1 MISLKLLSQGQKLKN
16 LRTKLNLTQKD
27 LVIEGVT
34 REFICMVEKE
44 KRHFSKATAIC
55 FMQNIIEYAKIKSI
69 DMDLSFDEEY
79 LSRTIKEDA
88 EMYCKLSLEKSST
101 MEEYLDILRICNKYE
116 IYNVMIMVYK
126 KIGDKL
132 LNEAKAVEAF
142 INYDKGMEII
152 DQKNIMEYKILILNN
167 MGICKLRLLQYNEA
181 IYYFNKS
188 MDLSHIMND
197 YKIYNKILYN
207 MSLVYSNM
215 KNVCKAL
222 QYIKEAKERKDIKDE
237 KNIFIKIRIIEAL
250 CYEDIDDYNKSIE
263 IYRDLKDN
271 LNIEDNI
278 ILGNIYN
285 NLGIALFKNKD
296 YESSKTYFNKSE
308 ELRSIH
314 DRRCLSHTIID
325 KSMVYTDLKEYSEA
339 IDIINHGLTLC
350 NEYNDYKYLNKGYKY
365 LEDIYKK
372 QKDYNKL
379 KEIYNNILH
388 HAEINNNTKERIYGL
403 SGLIKLEISLKN
415 YEVIGEYMDMIN
427 ESIDLIAKIL

>member
-1 MISLKLLSQGQKLKN
+1 MSLEIPSQGQKLKN

-34 REFICMVEKE
+34 REFISMVEKE

-101 MEEYLDILRICNKYE
+101 MEEYLDILSICNKYE
-116 IYNVMIMVYK
+116 ISNVMIMVYK

-271 LNIEDNI
+271 FNIEDKV

-285 NLGIALFKNKD
+285 NLGISLFKNKE
-296 YESSKTYFNKSE
+296 YEESKVYFSKSG
-308 ELRSIH
+308 ELRSIY
-314 DRRCLSHTIID
+314 DRSHLARTFIHESIIYINS
-325 KSMVYTDLKEYSEA
+325 KQYKYA
-339 IDIINHGLTLC
+339 IDMINKGLNLC
-350 NEYNDYKYLNKGYKY
+350 NEYNDYEYLNKGYKY

-379 KEIYNNILH
+379 KEIYKGILH
-388 HAEINNNTKERIYGL
+388 FAKINNNAKEEIYGL

-415 YEVIGEYMDMIN
+415 YEVIGGYMDILN
-427 ESIDLIAKIL
+427 ESIDLISNKL

>member
-1 MISLKLLSQGQKLKN
+1 MEIPSQGQKLKD

-34 REFICMVEKE
+34 REFISMVEKG
-44 KRHFSKATAIC
+44 KRHFSKSTAIC
-55 FMQNIIEYAKIKSI
+55 FMQNIIKYAKIKSI
-69 DMDLSFDEEY
+69 DMDSSFDEEY

-101 MEEYLDILRICNKYE
+101 MEEYLEILGICKEYE

-132 LNEAKAVEAF
+132 LNEAKAIEAF
-142 INYDKGMEII
+142 INYDKAMEII
-152 DQKNIMEYKILILNN
+152 DQNNIIEHKISILNN

-188 MDLSHIMND
+188 MNLSHNIND

-207 MSLVYSNM
+207 MCLVYSNM
-215 KNVCKAL
+215 KNVYKAL

-250 CYEDIDDYNKSIE
+250 CYEDIDDYNKAIE
-263 IYRDLKDN
+263 IYRDLEDN

-296 YESSKTYFNKSE
+296 YESSKAYFNKSE
-308 ELRSIH
+308 ELRIIH
-314 DRRCLSHTIID
+314 DRPCLSHTIID
-325 KSMVYTDLKEYSEA
+325 KSVVYTDLKEYSEA
-339 IDIINHGLTLC
+339 IDIINHGLRLC
-350 NEYNDYKYLNKGYKY
+350 NEYNDYKYLTKGYKY

-379 KEIYNNILH
+379 KEIYNNILY
-388 HAEINNNTKERIYGL
+388 HAEINNNIKERVYAL
-403 SGLIKLEISLKN
+403 SGLVNIEISLKN
-415 YEVIGEYMDMIN
+415 YEVIGGYMDKFN
-427 ESIDLIAKIL
+427 ESIDLISNKL

>member
-1 MISLKLLSQGQKLKN
+1 MEIPSQGQKLKN

-34 REFICMVEKE
+34 REFISMVEKE

-101 MEEYLDILRICNKYE
+101 MEEYLDILSICNKYE
-116 IYNVMIMVYK
+116 ISNVMIMVYK

-188 MDLSHIMND
+188 IELSHIMND

-271 LNIEDNI
+271 FNIEDKV

-285 NLGIALFKNKD
+285 NLAIALFENKK
-296 YESSKTYFNKSE
+296 YEESKAYFGKSK
-308 ELRSIH
+308 ELRSVYDRLHLARTFIH
-314 DRRCLSHTIID
+314 ESIIYINLEQYND
-325 KSMVYTDLKEYSEA
+325 A
-339 IDIINHGLTLC
+339 IDVLNKGLNLC
-350 NEYNDYKYLNKGYKY
+350 NEYNDYEYLNKGYKY

-379 KEIYNNILH
+379 KEIYKGILH
-388 HAEINNNTKERIYGL
+388 FAKINNNAKEEIYGL

-415 YEVIGEYMDMIN
+415 YEVIGGYMDILN
-427 ESIDLIAKIL
+427 ESIDLISNKL

>member
-1 MISLKLLSQGQKLKN
+1 MKLLSQGQKLKN

-55 FMQNIIEYAKIKSI
+55 FMQNIIKYAKTKSI
-69 DMDLSFDEEY
+69 DMDSSFDEEY

-101 MEEYLDILRICNKYE
+101 MEEDLQILSICKEYE
-116 IYNVMIMVYK
+116 ISNVMIMVYK

-132 LNEAKAVEAF
+132 LNETKAVEAF
-142 INYDKGMEII
+142 INYDKAMEII
-152 DQKNIMEYKILILNN
+152 DQNNIMEYKILILNN

-188 MDLSHIMND
+188 MNLSHNIND

-215 KNVCKAL
+215 KNVYKAL

-250 CYEDIDDYNKSIE
+250 CYEYIDDYNKAIE
-263 IYRDLKDN
+263 IYRDLEDN

-308 ELRSIH
+308 ELRIIY
-314 DRRCLSHTIID
+314 DKPCLSHTIID
-325 KSMVYTDLKEYSEA
+325 KSVVYTYLKEYSEA
-339 IDIINHGLTLC
+339 IDIIDHGLSLC
-350 NEYNDYKYLNKGYKY
+350 NEYNDYEYLNKGYKY

-372 QKDYNKL
+372 QKDYSRL
-379 KEIYNNILH
+379 KDVYKRILH
-388 HAEINNNTKERIYGL
+388 FAKINNNTKEEVYGL
-403 SGLIKLEISLKN
+403 SGLVKIEISLKN
-415 YEVIGEYMDMIN
+415 YEVIGGYMDKLN
-427 ESIDLIAKIL
+427 ESIDLISNKM

>member
-1 MISLKLLSQGQKLKN
+1 MKLLSQGQKLKN

-132 LNEAKAVEAF
+132 LNETKAVEAY
-142 INYDKGMEII
+142 INYDKAIEII
-152 DQKNIMEYKILILNN
+152 DQNNITEHKISILNN

-188 MDLSHIMND
+188 MELCNSMND
-197 YKIYNKILYN
+197 YKIYNKALYN
-207 MSLVYSNM
+207 RLLACFSMEDISKSL
-215 KNVCKAL
+215 K
-222 QYIKEAKERKDIKDE
+222 YIKESKDII
-237 KNIFIKIRIIEAL
+237 NINNSRDIFMKILIIEAI
-250 CYEDIDDYNKSIE
+250 CYKDIGNYSKCIE
-263 IYRDLKDN
+263 IYSDLTDKFD
-271 LNIEDNI
+271 IEDKV

-285 NLGIALFKNKD
+285 NLAIALFENKK
-296 YESSKTYFNKSE
+296 YEESKAYFGKSK
-308 ELRSIH
+308 ELRSVYDRLHLARTFIH
-314 DRRCLSHTIID
+314 ESIIYINLEQYND
-325 KSMVYTDLKEYSEA
+325 A
-339 IDIINHGLTLC
+339 IDVLNKGLNLC
-350 NEYNDYKYLNKGYKY
+350 NEYNDYEYLNKGYKY

-379 KEIYNNILH
+379 KETYNNILH
-388 HAEINNNTKERIYGL
+388 HAKINNNIKEEIYGL
-403 SGLIKLEISLKN
+403 SNLIKLEISLKN
-415 YEVIGEYMDMIN
+415 YEIIGEYIDKLN
-427 ESIDLIAKIL
+427 ESIDLVSNIL